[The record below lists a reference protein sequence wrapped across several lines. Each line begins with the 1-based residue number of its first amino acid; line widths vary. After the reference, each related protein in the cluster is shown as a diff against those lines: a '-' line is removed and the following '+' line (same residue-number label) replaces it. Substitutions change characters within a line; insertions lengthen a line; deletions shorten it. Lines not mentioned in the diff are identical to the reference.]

1 MKPLEAVSKVV
12 KISSSDQRIFVFW
25 SDLRNIPR
33 MIPSNADTQVNATED
48 SCTVTAKG
56 MTFVVK
62 ILEKEE
68 YKLIKLGTEEGTKMG
83 FTAWLQLKSL
93 SEYETAARITIH
105 ADVPLLMR
113 PMLKGKLTEG
123 INRLADALKMIPY

>member
-12 KISSSDQRIFVFW
+12 KIGNSDQRIFVFW

-33 MIPSNADTQVNATED
+33 MIPPNADAQVNATED

-56 MTFVVK
+56 MTFVIK

>member
-12 KISSSDQRIFVFW
+12 KIGNSDQRIFVFW

-33 MIPSNADTQVNATED
+33 MIPPDADAQVNATED

>member
-33 MIPSNADTQVNATED
+33 MIPPNADAQVNATED

>member
-12 KISSSDQRIFVFW
+12 KIGNSDQRIFVFW

-33 MIPSNADTQVNATED
+33 MIPPNADAQVNATED
-48 SCTVTAKG
+48 TCTVTAKG

-83 FTAWLQLKSL
+83 FTAWLQMKSL

-113 PMLKGKLTEG
+113 PMLKGKLSEG
-123 INRLADALKMIPY
+123 INRLADALKMILY

>member
-12 KISSSDQRIFVFW
+12 KIGNSDQRIFVFW

-33 MIPSNADTQVNATED
+33 MIPPNADAQVNATED
-48 SCTVTAKG
+48 TCNKTAKG

>member
-1 MKPLEAVSKVV
+1 MKQLEAVSKVV
-12 KISSSDQRIFVFW
+12 KIGNSDQRIFVFW

-33 MIPSNADTQVNATED
+33 MIPPNADAQVNATED

-113 PMLKGKLTEG
+113 PMLKGKLGEG

>member
-1 MKPLEAVSKVV
+1 MKQLEAVSKVV
-12 KISSSDQRIFVFW
+12 KIGNSDQRIFVFW

-33 MIPSNADTQVNATED
+33 MIPPDADAQVNATED

-113 PMLKGKLTEG
+113 PMLKGKLSEG

>member
-1 MKPLEAVSKVV
+1 MKGLEAVSKVV
-12 KISSSDQRIFVFW
+12 KIGNSDQRIFVFW

-33 MIPSNADTQVNATED
+33 MIPPNADAQVNATED
-48 SCTVTAKG
+48 TCTVTAKG

>member
-12 KISSSDQRIFVFW
+12 KIGNSDQRIFVFW

-33 MIPSNADTQVNATED
+33 MIPPNADAQVNATED

-113 PMLKGKLTEG
+113 PMLKGKLSEG

>member
-1 MKPLEAVSKVV
+1 MKPLEAVSKVA
-12 KISSSDQRIFVFW
+12 KIGNSDQRIFVFW

-33 MIPSNADTQVNATED
+33 MIPPDADAQVNATED
-48 SCTVTAKG
+48 TCTVTAKG

>member
-33 MIPSNADTQVNATED
+33 MIPPNADAQVNATED
-48 SCTVTAKG
+48 TCTVTAKG

>member
-12 KISSSDQRIFVFW
+12 KIGNSDQRIFVFW

-33 MIPSNADTQVNATED
+33 MIPPNADAQVNATED
-48 SCTVTAKG
+48 SCNVTAKG

-113 PMLKGKLTEG
+113 PMLKGKLGEG

>member
-12 KISSSDQRIFVFW
+12 KIGNSDQRIFVFW

-33 MIPSNADTQVNATED
+33 MIPPNADAQVNATED

-83 FTAWLQLKSL
+83 FTAWLQLKAL

>member
-12 KISSSDQRIFVFW
+12 KIGNSDQRIFVFW

-33 MIPSNADTQVNATED
+33 MIPPNADAQVNATED

-83 FTAWLQLKSL
+83 FTAWLQMKSL

>member
-1 MKPLEAVSKVV
+1 MKQLEAVSKVV
-12 KISSSDQRIFVFW
+12 KIGNSDQRIFVFW

-33 MIPSNADTQVNATED
+33 MIPPNADAQVNATED
-48 SCTVTAKG
+48 TCTVTAKG

>member
-12 KISSSDQRIFVFW
+12 KIGNSDQRIFVFW

-33 MIPSNADTQVNATED
+33 MVPPNADAQVNATED

>member
-12 KISSSDQRIFVFW
+12 KIGNSDQRIFVFW

-33 MIPSNADTQVNATED
+33 MIPPNADAQVNATED
-48 SCTVTAKG
+48 TCTVTAKG
-56 MTFVVK
+56 KTFEVK

>member
-12 KISSSDQRIFVFW
+12 KIGNSDQRIFVFW

-33 MIPSNADTQVNATED
+33 MIPPNADAQVNATED
-48 SCTVTAKG
+48 TCTVTAKG

-83 FTAWLQLKSL
+83 FTAWLQMKSL

-113 PMLKGKLTEG
+113 PMLKGKLSEG

>member
-1 MKPLEAVSKVV
+1 MKGLETVSKVV
-12 KISSSDQRIFVFW
+12 KIGNSDQRIFVFW

-33 MIPSNADTQVNATED
+33 MIPPNADAQVNATED
-48 SCTVTAKG
+48 TCTVTAKG

-83 FTAWLQLKSL
+83 FTAWIQLKSL

>member
-33 MIPSNADTQVNATED
+33 MIPPNANAQVNATED
-48 SCTVTAKG
+48 TCTVTAKG

>member
-1 MKPLEAVSKVV
+1 MKQLEAVSKVV
-12 KISSSDQRIFVFW
+12 KIGNSDQRIFVFW

-33 MIPSNADTQVNATED
+33 MIPPNADAQVNATED

-113 PMLKGKLTEG
+113 PILKGKLTEG

>member
-1 MKPLEAVSKVV
+1 MKQLEAVSKVV
-12 KISSSDQRIFVFW
+12 KIGNSDQRIFVFW

-33 MIPSNADTQVNATED
+33 MIPPNADAQVNATED

>member
-12 KISSSDQRIFVFW
+12 KIGNSDQRIFVFW

-33 MIPSNADTQVNATED
+33 MIPPNADAQVNATED
-48 SCTVTAKG
+48 SCTVTAKA

-62 ILEKEE
+62 ILEKEA

-113 PMLKGKLTEG
+113 PMLKGKLGEG

>member
-12 KISSSDQRIFVFW
+12 KIGNSDQRIFVFW

-33 MIPSNADTQVNATED
+33 MIPPNADAQVNATED
-48 SCTVTAKG
+48 SCSVTAKG

-62 ILEKEE
+62 LLEKEE
-68 YKLIKLGTEEGTKMG
+68 FKLIKLGTEEGTKMG

-113 PMLKGKLTEG
+113 PMLKGKLGEG

>member
-12 KISSSDQRIFVFW
+12 KIGNSDQRIFVFW

-33 MIPSNADTQVNATED
+33 MIPPNADAQVNATED
-48 SCTVTAKG
+48 TCTVTAKG

-83 FTAWLQLKSL
+83 FTAWLQLKAL

>member
-1 MKPLEAVSKVV
+1 MKPLETVSKVV
-12 KISSSDQRIFVFW
+12 KIGNSDQRIFVFW

-33 MIPSNADTQVNATED
+33 MIPPNADAQVNATED
-48 SCTVTAKG
+48 TCTVTAKG

>member
-1 MKPLEAVSKVV
+1 MKQLEAVSKVV

-33 MIPSNADTQVNATED
+33 MIPPNADAQVNATED
-48 SCTVTAKG
+48 TCTVTAKG

>member
-1 MKPLEAVSKVV
+1 MKSLEAVSKVV
-12 KISSSDQRIFVFW
+12 KIGNSDQRIFAYW
-25 SDLRNIPR
+25 SDLRNITR
-33 MIPSNADTQVNATED
+33 MIPPEADTQVNATED

-62 ILEKEE
+62 LLEKEE
-68 YKLIKLGTEEGTKMG
+68 FKLIKLGTEEGTKMG
-83 FTAWLQLKSL
+83 FTAWLHLKAL

-113 PMLKGKLTEG
+113 PMLKGKLGEG

>member
-12 KISSSDQRIFVFW
+12 KIGNSDQRIFVFW

-33 MIPSNADTQVNATED
+33 MIPPNADAQVNATED

-83 FTAWLQLKSL
+83 FTAWLQLKAL

-113 PMLKGKLTEG
+113 PMLKGKLTER

>member
-12 KISSSDQRIFVFW
+12 KIGNSDQRIFVFW

-33 MIPSNADTQVNATED
+33 MIPPNADAQVNATED
-48 SCTVTAKG
+48 TCTVTAKG

-113 PMLKGKLTEG
+113 QMLKGKLTEG

>member
-12 KISSSDQRIFVFW
+12 KIGNSDQRIFVFW

-33 MIPSNADTQVNATED
+33 MIPPDADAQVNATED

-113 PMLKGKLTEG
+113 PMLKGKLSEG

>member
-12 KISSSDQRIFVFW
+12 KIGNSDQRIFVFW

-33 MIPSNADTQVNATED
+33 MIPPNADAQVNATED
-48 SCTVTAKG
+48 TCTVTAKG

-83 FTAWLQLKSL
+83 FTAWLQMKSL

>member
-1 MKPLEAVSKVV
+1 MKQLEAVSKVV
-12 KISSSDQRIFVFW
+12 KIGNSDQRIFVFW

-33 MIPSNADTQVNATED
+33 MIPPNADAQVNATED

-113 PMLKGKLTEG
+113 PMLKGKLSEG
-123 INRLADALKMIPY
+123 INRLADALKMIPD

>member
-12 KISSSDQRIFVFW
+12 KIGNSDQRIFVFW

-33 MIPSNADTQVNATED
+33 MIPPNADAQVNATED

-113 PMLKGKLTEG
+113 PMLKVKLTEG

>member
-12 KISSSDQRIFVFW
+12 KIGNSDQRIFVFW

-33 MIPSNADTQVNATED
+33 MIPPNADAQVNATED
-48 SCTVTAKG
+48 TCTVTAKG

-62 ILEKEE
+62 ILEKEA